1 LNNLLLKVFG
11 LSILIGVLLI
21 APVVVDAQEEF
32 VPPPAKH
39 ITSLPFTMLTGGI
52 IIVRATIDSF
62 PDSLSFVLD
71 TGSGGISLDSITCNY
86 LHIKREMSSRVI
98 RGIAGMKTVEFAY
111 NHSLNLTGLT
121 VEKLDFHINDYDILS
136 SVYGIKIDGIIGYSF
151 FRRYIVTLDYDK
163 MMMDV
168 YTPGIFKYPRG
179 GHLLRP
185 MFSTLPMQ
193 LMTIKDEE
201 SINGRFYFDTGAGL
215 CMLLS
220 EDIVEDSLLLKK
232 NKKLFPTQAEGLGG
246 KKEMNLTVLKEVK
259 LGPYRFKKVPAYIFD
274 DEFNVTSYPMLGG
287 LIGND
292 ILRRFNIVLNYPDQQ
307 IFIKPNKRFN
317 DSFDYSYNGLGIYI
331 VEGAITAVDIMKNSP
346 AEKAGFQEGD
356 IIVAVDNNVSNNIQT
371 YKSILQT
378 ANSRVRVLVLRNGE
392 PKMLTI
398 KVKSIL

>member
-1 LNNLLLKVFG
+1 
-11 LSILIGVLLI
+11 
-21 APVVVDAQEEF
+21 
-32 VPPPAKH
+32 
-39 ITSLPFTMLTGGI
+39 
-52 IIVRATIDSF
+52 
-62 PDSLSFVLD
+62 
-71 TGSGGISLDSITCNY
+71 
-86 LHIKREMSSRVI
+86 MSSRVI

-151 FRRYIVTLDYDK
+151 FRRYIVTLDYDR
-163 MMMDV
+163 MLMDV

-378 ANSRVRVLVLRNGE
+378 ANARVRVLVLRNGE